1 MEHLLDALL
10 IAFIPAAAVLLAA
23 ALYCLLPGRVTCK
36 RKTRRALGWVLA
48 LFLAVS
54 RLQLAGEFT
63 LAMFGLAW
71 RAWVRSLFAGA
82 LGLLTF
88 LGVFQILGCYLEQ
101 RDTLQLAHQI
111 VVGISGLVVIAYLVT
126 VGLPSWFLALR
137 PERTVAWR
145 AWLVSFLQG
154 AALVLVVVWTLL
166 VGLSVLCR
174 DEAYSVVRKIILGV
188 SICVVIG
195 SAVTEGLFFWT
206 FSTVEERVV
215 ASQDRT
221 LVEED
226 RGFLDP
232 FYVYYE
238 YHGPLVRGMRSV
250 DVGVPYGECL
260 QEDE

>member
-10 IAFIPAAAVLLAA
+10 TAFIPAAAVLLAA

-36 RKTRRALGWVLA
+36 RKARRALGWVLA

-54 RLQLAGEFT
+54 ILQLAGEFT

-101 RDTLQLAHQI
+101 RDTPRLAHQI
-111 VVGISGLVVIAYLVT
+111 VVGVSGLVVIAYLAT
-126 VGLPSWFLALR
+126 VGLSNWFLSLR

-145 AWLVSFLQG
+145 
-154 AALVLVVVWTLL
+154 
-166 VGLSVLCR
+166 
-174 DEAYSVVRKIILGV
+174 
-188 SICVVIG
+188 
-195 SAVTEGLFFWT
+195 
-206 FSTVEERVV
+206 
-215 ASQDRT
+215 DRT

-226 RGFLDP
+226 QGFLDP

-238 YHGPLVRGMRSV
+238 YHGPLVRGARSV

-260 QEDE
+260 KEDE

>member
-10 IAFIPAAAVLLAA
+10 TVFIPAAAVLLAA
-23 ALYCLLPGRVTCK
+23 AVYCLLPGRVACEPK
-36 RKTRRALGWVLA
+36 SRRALGWVLV

-54 RLQLAGEFT
+54 LLQLTGEFT

-82 LGLLTF
+82 LGLLAF
-88 LGVFQILGCYLEQ
+88 FGVFQTLDCYLEQ

-126 VGLPSWFLALR
+126 VGLPSWFLAIH
-137 PERTVAWR
+137 PERTVTWR
-145 AWLVSFLQG
+145 DQ
-154 AALVLVVVWTLL
+154 
-166 VGLSVLCR
+166 
-174 DEAYSVVRKIILGV
+174 
-188 SICVVIG
+188 
-195 SAVTEGLFFWT
+195 
-206 FSTVEERVV
+206 
-215 ASQDRT
+215 T

-226 RGFLDP
+226 RGFLDHL
-232 FYVYYE
+232 YVYYE
-238 YHGPLVRGMRSV
+238 YYGPLVRGARSV

>member
-10 IAFIPAAAVLLAA
+10 TAFIPAAAVLLAA
-23 ALYCLLPGRVTCK
+23 ALYCLLPGRVACK
-36 RKTRRALGWVLA
+36 RKARRALGWVLA

-54 RLQLAGEFT
+54 LLQLAGEFT

-101 RDTLQLAHQI
+101 RDTPRLAHQI
-111 VVGISGLVVIAYLVT
+111 VVGVSGLVVIAYLVT
-126 VGLPSWFLALR
+126 VGLSNWFLSLR

-145 AWLVSFLQG
+145 
-154 AALVLVVVWTLL
+154 
-166 VGLSVLCR
+166 
-174 DEAYSVVRKIILGV
+174 
-188 SICVVIG
+188 
-195 SAVTEGLFFWT
+195 
-206 FSTVEERVV
+206 
-215 ASQDRT
+215 DRT

-226 RGFLDP
+226 QGFLDP

-238 YHGPLVRGMRSV
+238 YHGPLVRGARSV

>member
-10 IAFIPAAAVLLAA
+10 TAFIPAAAVLLAA
-23 ALYCLLPGRVTCK
+23 ALYCLLPGRVTCQ
-36 RKTRRALGWVLA
+36 RKARRALGWVLA

-54 RLQLAGEFT
+54 LLQLAGEFT

-101 RDTLQLAHQI
+101 RDTPRLAHQI
-111 VVGISGLVVIAYLVT
+111 VVGVSGLVVIAYLVT
-126 VGLPSWFLALR
+126 VGLSNWFLSLR

-145 AWLVSFLQG
+145 
-154 AALVLVVVWTLL
+154 
-166 VGLSVLCR
+166 
-174 DEAYSVVRKIILGV
+174 
-188 SICVVIG
+188 
-195 SAVTEGLFFWT
+195 
-206 FSTVEERVV
+206 
-215 ASQDRT
+215 DRT

-226 RGFLDP
+226 QGFLDP

-238 YHGPLVRGMRSV
+238 YHGPLVRGARSV